1 MWRFFL
7 IQKPKVTFN
16 SSKLKLNLVWKL
28 RLSVSL
34 LGIQVCA
41 VIINGLLNGKT
52 RFKIRSVF
60 AFNLK
65 LKYKIKKITWGPLK
79 SYFLVIGIIIFA
91 LFRGNWSH
99 EILDTFIFKKCEK
112 LIHFF
117 EWRSKNAW
125 RFLESRSSQ
134 LSQSAGI
141 SSES

>member
-16 SSKLKLNLVWKL
+16 SSKLKLNLFWKL

-34 LGIQVCA
+34 LSIQVCA

-52 RFKIRSVF
+52 RFKIHSVF

-65 LKYKIKKITWGPLK
+65 LKYKIKKITWSPLK

-91 LFRGNWSH
+91 LFRGNDHMKYWIYSF
-99 EILDTFIFKKCEK
+99 LKNVKSWFIFLNEGQRMHEGSWSPDQVSYHKVQE
-112 LIHFF
+112 
-117 EWRSKNAW
+117 
-125 RFLESRSSQ
+125 
-134 LSQSAGI
+134 
-141 SSES
+141 